1 MAQANTSTT
10 DTSDTTSQ
18 GGIMGRV
25 RERAAAQLENQKGR
39 ATDGMGSVA
48 QAVRQSTRQL
58 RDQQH
63 ETIAQYVEKAA
74 DQLDRFSTQLR
85 EKNVSD
91 LVDDV
96 QRFARRQPALFIGA
110 AFAAGLIG
118 ARFLKSSN
126 ETGQYG
132 AAQRYDTAGPGT
144 PRYSG
149 GGL

>member
-10 DTSDTTSQ
+10 DTTSQ
-18 GGIMGRV
+18 GGLVERV
-25 RERAAAQLENQKGR
+25 RERATAQLENQKGR

-63 ETIAQYVEKAA
+63 DTIAQYVEKAA
-74 DQLDRFSTQLR
+74 DQLDRFSTRLR
-85 EKNVSD
+85 EKNISE

-96 QRFARRQPALFIGA
+96 QRFARQQPALFIGA
-110 AFAAGLIG
+110 AFAAGLCG
-118 ARFLKSSN
+118 ARFLKSSS

-132 AAQRYDTAGPGT
+132 AMRRYDTAGPGT

>member
-1 MAQANTSTT
+1 MAEVNTSTN
-10 DTSDTTSQ
+10 DTTSQ
-18 GGIMGRV
+18 SGIAGRV
-25 RERAAAQLENQKGR
+25 RERAAAQLETQKGR
-39 ATDGMGSVA
+39 ATEGIGSVA
-48 QAVRQSTRQL
+48 QAVRQSTQQL

-63 ETIAQYVEKAA
+63 DTIAQYVEKAA
-74 DQLDRFSTQLR
+74 DQLDRFSTRLR
-85 EKNVSD
+85 EKNVSE
-91 LVDDV
+91 LFDDV

-126 ETGQYG
+126 EGGQYG
-132 AAQRYDTAGPGT
+132 SRQRYDTAGTTT